1 MKRFKITEEQYKSAL
16 EEGVTLKAD
25 VQAANGDVKKAIDNS
40 KQQALKSGVNLN
52 DATIEIDAKDTNE
65 SKLISIGE
73 LRRNCIMENKKAKSE
88 LMSFADVIKK
98 YNLNKVL

>member
-1 MKRFKITEEQYKSAL
+1 MKRFKITEEQYKAAL
-16 EEGVTLKAD
+16 KEGVTLKAD
-25 VQAANGDVKKAIDNS
+25 VQAANGDVKKAIDTS

-73 LRRNCIMENKKAKSE
+73 LKRKYIIENKKANSE
-88 LMSFADVIKK
+88 LMNFAEVIKR
-98 YNLNKVL
+98 YNLKKIL

>member
-16 EEGVTLKAD
+16 KEGVTLKAD

-73 LRRNCIMENKKAKSE
+73 LKRNYIMENKKAKSE
-88 LMSFADVIKK
+88 LMSFADIIKK

>member
-16 EEGVTLKAD
+16 KEGVTLKAD
-25 VQAANGDVKKAIDNS
+25 VQAANGDVKKAIDTS

-65 SKLISIGE
+65 NKLISIGE
-73 LRRNCIMENKKAKSE
+73 LKRKYIIENKKANSE
-88 LMSFADVIKK
+88 LMNFAEVIKR
-98 YNLNKVL
+98 YNLKKIL